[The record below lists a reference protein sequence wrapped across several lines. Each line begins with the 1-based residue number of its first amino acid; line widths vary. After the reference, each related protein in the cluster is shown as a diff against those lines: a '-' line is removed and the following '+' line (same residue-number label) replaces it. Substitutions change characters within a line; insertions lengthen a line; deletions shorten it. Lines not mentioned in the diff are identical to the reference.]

1 MKLIRNIFLAGLML
15 VFFTASSVAQGDII
29 SAAEFMKLVKTNKE
43 LVIID
48 ASKKESYT
56 KTHIKNAINIPHAD
70 LYQETE
76 IEGLIMSPA
85 DLATFFGS
93 KGVSNS
99 SAIVVYDGGSQ
110 KYSSRVYWVLKY
122 LGATDVKI
130 LHKDMDQW
138 RKSRVPITKMP
149 SKAKTATFTP
159 SVNSAIIADL
169 AYVKSGKATIIDA
182 RAADEFDGSAEK
194 SDGHLPGSVNINYK
208 DFLNDK
214 EAFKSKEEIEA
225 LLKSKGITSST
236 AMVGYCRTSV
246 RATVIYVAVVNILG
260 WDTFK
265 VYDGA
270 YLEWVAKGNRID
282 SKPGVAVTK
291 KSNTSSGGC

>member
-1 MKLIRNIFLAGLML
+1 MKLIINIVLAAVVM
-15 VFFTASSVAQGDII
+15 VFFTSTAIAQGDII
-29 SAAEFMKLVKTNKE
+29 NAAEFMKLFKANKE

-48 ASKKESYT
+48 ASKKASFT

-85 DLATFFGS
+85 DLAAFFGS

-122 LGATDVKI
+122 LGATNVKI
-130 LHKDMDQW
+130 LHKDMNEW

-149 SKAKTATFTP
+149 AKKKTATFTP
-159 SVNSAIIADL
+159 NVNSSIFADL
-169 AYVKSGKATIIDA
+169 ADVKSGNATIVDA
-182 RAADEFDGSAEK
+182 RASDEFDGSAEK
-194 SDGHLPGSVNINYK
+194 SDGHLPGAVNINYK

-214 EAFKSKEEIEA
+214 DAFISKEEIEA
-225 LLKSKGITSST
+225 LLKSKGITSGT
-236 AMVGYCRTSV
+236 AMVGYCRTGV

-260 WDTFK
+260 WDTYK

-270 YLEWVAKGNRID
+270 YLEWIAKGNNIET
-282 SKPGVAVTK
+282 KPGVVVKK